1 MKTFAILRRVL
12 RYALFLL
19 LIAIVALLGLLGF
32 VGFTDTGA
40 RLAVATVEDMI
51 STPEQSFSISEPSGL
66 LTGRLRAKSVV
77 LGDTDGR
84 YAELTDVA
92 IDWSPL
98 DLLFFEFN
106 AERVA
111 VASIALD
118 RLPKAPEDSAQQS
131 SGEFSLPVEVDVQ
144 SLDLPEIELGEPV
157 LGREQHL
164 ALTGSGSATMKRIA
178 LKLAAVERD
187 RPDAR
192 LAADILFDPDANAL
206 RLEADVSEPENG
218 MLARLLR
225 LPGEPAVDIRLT
237 GDGPLSQW
245 NGKVTA
251 AVGGNL
257 VLELD
262 GRHDLSTAG
271 LHTVTLNGG
280 GTFDALL
287 PPQFRPL
294 FAGTTAID
302 LTVATDGSDVL
313 RIENGAISTGA
324 FRLDASGQATT
335 RGENDLQATLKGA
348 DGPLDLT
355 LPMAESPEGYR
366 AMDERRAIKVLLRP

>member
-1 MKTFAILRRVL
+1 MMKTFAILRRVL

-51 STPEQSFSISEPSGL
+51 STPEKSFSISEPSGL

-118 RLPKAPEDSAQQS
+118 RLPKASEDSAQQS
-131 SGEFSLPVEVDVQ
+131 SAGFSLPVEVDVQ
-144 SLDLPEIELGEPV
+144 SLDLPEITLGEPV

-251 AVGGNL
+251 AVADNP

-262 GRHDLSTAG
+262 GRHDLSTA
-271 LHTVTLNGG
+271 
-280 GTFDALL
+280 LL
-287 PPQFRPL
+287 RGFLPISE
-294 FAGTTAID
+294 AGA
-302 LTVATDGSDVL
+302 
-313 RIENGAISTGA
+313 
-324 FRLDASGQATT
+324 Q
-335 RGENDLQATLKGA
+335 
-348 DGPLDLT
+348 
-355 LPMAESPEGYR
+355 YR
-366 AMDERRAIKVLLRP
+366 AYARSFAFAQDIAVGLEVAYAVG

>member
-40 RLAVATVEDMI
+40 RLAVATVEDM
-51 STPEQSFSISEPSGL
+51 ISEPSGL

-144 SLDLPEIELGEPV
+144 SLDLPEITLGEPV

-164 ALTGSGSATMKRIA
+164 ALTGSGSATM
-178 LKLAAVERD
+178 
-187 RPDAR
+187 
-192 LAADILFDPDANAL
+192 
-206 RLEADVSEPENG
+206 
-218 MLARLLR
+218 
-225 LPGEPAVDIRLT
+225 
-237 GDGPLSQW
+237 
-245 NGKVTA
+245 
-251 AVGGNL
+251 
-257 VLELD
+257 
-262 GRHDLSTAG
+262 
-271 LHTVTLNGG
+271 
-280 GTFDALL
+280 
-287 PPQFRPL
+287 
-294 FAGTTAID
+294 
-302 LTVATDGSDVL
+302 
-313 RIENGAISTGA
+313 
-324 FRLDASGQATT
+324 
-335 RGENDLQATLKGA
+335 
-348 DGPLDLT
+348 
-355 LPMAESPEGYR
+355 
-366 AMDERRAIKVLLRP
+366 